1 MATYKVIQDIEA
13 EDHILGPLSLRQ
25 FIYALIA
32 VFFFYLC
39 FICLTKGVSFLLVL
53 FLPPGLFCAFFA
65 FPFGKDQPTEVWA
78 LAKIRFL
85 FKPRR
90 RIWNQSGVKELVTI
104 TVPKKIEVQRTD
116 GLSQNEV
123 KSRLRALA
131 DTLDSRGWVVKNLSS
146 NVYAPS
152 MVGNQGTSE
161 RLLSITSIPQP
172 VPDYDIPSN
181 ADVLDERMS
190 PLAQQFDSMITTA
203 AQNRRQQLIDELTAP
218 TPPIAP
224 AAQPQDQWFNPTAP
238 TTTPIQAPVQSVTKN
253 EEAEAAARIKASL
266 AAQAQVNAKLHTI
279 PANNDNS
286 DTIEL
291 THEPAA
297 AVAPPQPPTPPA
309 PVTAQPDPVILNL
322 AKNND
327 LNIATL
333 AREAGKNKGAG
344 DDEVVIS
351 LH

>member
-25 FIYALIA
+25 FIFALIA

-39 FICLTKGVSFLLVL
+39 FISLTKGASFLLAV

-85 FKPRR
+85 FKPRQR
-90 RIWNQSGVKELVTI
+90 VWNQSGVKELVTI
-104 TVPKKIEVQRTD
+104 TVPKKIEVQRTN

-131 DTLDSRGWVVKNLSS
+131 DTLDSRGWVVKNLNS

-152 MVGNQGTSE
+152 VLGGQGSSE
-161 RLLSITSIPQP
+161 RLLSISNIPQP
-172 VPDYDIPSN
+172 VPDYDVPGT
-181 ADVLDERMS
+181 ADMLDDNYS

-203 AQNRRQQLIDELTAP
+203 AQNRRQQIIDELTSPVVTAP
-218 TPPIAP
+218 NP
-224 AAQPQDQWFNPTAP
+224 QPQSQWFNPPVPAAP
-238 TTTPIQAPVQSVTKN
+238 TQPAPIQSITQT
-253 EEAEAAARIKASL
+253 EEAAAAEQLKASL
-266 AAQAQVNAKLHTI
+266 AAQAQVNAKLHIIAPTDDSTI
-279 PANNDNS
+279 AVPHDLAPAPAPQ
-286 DTIEL
+286 
-291 THEPAA
+291 PAA
-297 AVAPPQPPTPPA
+297 P
-309 PVTAQPDPVILNL
+309 PVTSKSDPVILNL

-333 AREAGKNKGAG
+333 AREAGKTKDMG